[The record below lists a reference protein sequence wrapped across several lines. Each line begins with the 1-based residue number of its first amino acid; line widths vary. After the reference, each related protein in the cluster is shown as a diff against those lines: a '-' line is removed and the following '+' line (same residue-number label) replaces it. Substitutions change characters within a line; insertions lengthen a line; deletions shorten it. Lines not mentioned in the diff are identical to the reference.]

1 MIDTKLQT
9 NFTRALFNQGTFN
22 IICGTIVT
30 MCRIQFCR
38 FLSEFGDNEVVT
50 TKFHRKWG
58 SQCQLRLDQL
68 HCWCLDGCPNWLNVT
83 SFEAFGQQLKYSYF
97 NWKVIISEF
106 SYVIHVWMLKIIISV
121 SIVCLLGWA
130 RVVADWGGC
139 FLGVAQN
146 IALVNR

>member
-50 TKFHRKWG
+50 TKLHRKWG
-58 SQCQLRLDQL
+58 SQCQFRLDQL
-68 HCWCLDGCPNWLNVT
+68 HFWCLDECPLI
-83 SFEAFGQQLKYSYF
+83 ECY
-97 NWKVIISEF
+97 II
-106 SYVIHVWMLKIIISV
+106 
-121 SIVCLLGWA
+121 
-130 RVVADWGGC
+130 
-139 FLGVAQN
+139 
-146 IALVNR
+146 